1 MAWVHRCLIVPAALR
16 DTCAALCEQLAGQGG
31 TGMFTVQL
39 APVGETVPTH
49 YISVGMIEDTF
60 AYLLANPEA
69 LAQACQQAGLSVTLA
84 ELQAILAAC
93 DVSEDQPEAAMAR
106 LGLVLVRG
114 E

>member
-31 TGMFTVQL
+31 SGMFTTPL
-39 APVGETVPTH
+39 APVGQTEATH
-49 YISVGMIEDTF
+49 YISVGLIEDTF
-60 AYLLANPEA
+60 AYLLDNPEA
-69 LAQACQQAGLSVTLA
+69 LAQACQQAGLPVTLA

-106 LGLVLVRG
+106 MGLVML
-114 E
+114 